1 MSIQDNLGS
10 FPSELP
16 HEVED
21 LRAEVRGWVE
31 DESQLVSRNHGG
43 VQLEPDGRVGTEQD
57 NKSPSSHSTRLP
69 LCKGDGLPHY
79 VGHQAAGHLQ
89 VTVKTPGQRRQH
101 LVI

>member
-21 LRAEVRGWVE
+21 LRAEVGGWVE

-43 VQLEPDGRVGTEQD
+43 VQLEPDWRVGTEQIVW
-57 NKSPSSHSTRLP
+57 
-69 LCKGDGLPHY
+69 GDHF
-79 VGHQAAGHLQ
+79 VDC
-89 VTVKTPGQRRQH
+89 RNFWEIFR
-101 LVI
+101 I

>member
-43 VQLEPDGRVGTEQD
+43 VQLEPDWRVGTEQD
-57 NKSPSSHSTRLP
+57 R
-69 LCKGDGLPHY
+69 GDHFVDLGVPNLE
-79 VGHQAAGHLQ
+79 G
-89 VTVKTPGQRRQH
+89 
-101 LVI
+101 I